1 MMTVYILVVFTA
13 LGAGSKWKSSLSENP
28 NLSSHSG
35 TVTGVQT
42 ARFAGL

>member
-28 NLSSHSG
+28 NLSNHSEIL
-35 TVTGVQT
+35 TGVQT